1 LSKKLH
7 IYDSIKMTSADDYTI
22 SQRDEHIDD
31 CEKKEE
37 IQLPSNADKE
47 IQDPYR
53 MLKKCFAGAQKIK
66 RYIHCRWYKNWI
78 YNLYPSNVETWN
90 IIDE

>member
-1 LSKKLH
+1 
-7 IYDSIKMTSADDYTI
+7 MTSADDYTI

-37 IQLPSNADKE
+37 ISQLQSNADKE

-53 MLKKCFAGAQKIK
+53 MLKKCFAGAQKNK
-66 RYIHCRWYKNWI
+66 RMHSLPLI
-78 YNLYPSNVETWN
+78 
-90 IIDE
+90 